1 VIRTRFSRAG
11 MLVVLVGVLFGVA
24 GCGQLDFTLGPLLS
38 DVTVSKAAISPNADG
53 VDDATEITYTLR
65 RPADVSIYFENAA
78 GERFYFRDNRRRA
91 PGEYSVLW
99 GGVVDQPETVDLGY
113 GPVEILSRVL
123 PDGDYRWVV
132 TAVEAN
138 GAPAEASGQITLRDG
153 DTTLPE
159 LQNFAIVPETF
170 RPNQDGLADDRVAIG
185 YYLTKA
191 VQSINL
197 FLRDPAKPEARFFI
211 AEAPGLVKPTEP
223 GYHDYSYDGGV
234 DLNAEPPADGTYE
247 LVGEAVDA
255 AGNRVR
261 VVRQLTIEE
270 GGKPRA
276 DVVGGEIDWVDETG
290 RVALRT
296 LGDKLCFTAYVEN
309 ESTVPIRTSGPWPGQ
324 EYRYAENYNTLSVAQ
339 DEPSWLQ
346 QDGAWRFGIN
356 FDTTGVDFPYRW
368 AVGRQEDLEKRIIDG
383 REQWYLLPG
392 KRGEVSGCIVL
403 DEKLPTGTRFWW
415 GGLIHQGVE
424 VANNN
429 IDRIT
434 VELGTP

>member
-1 VIRTRFSRAG
+1 MSRNRMKRG
-11 MLVVLVGVLFGVA
+11 WIGGLVMGAVLLLA
-24 GCGQLDFTLGPLLS
+24 GCGQLDFAMGPLLT
-38 DVTVSKAAISPNADG
+38 DVTVSKSEISPNADG
-53 VDDATEITYTLR
+53 QDDATEITYSLR

-78 GERFYFRDNRRRA
+78 GERFYFREQRRRS
-91 PGEYSVLW
+91 PGDYRVLW
-99 GGVVDQPETVDLGY
+99 GGVVDSPQTVDLGY

-123 PDGDYRWVV
+123 PDGAYRWVV
-132 TAVEAN
+132 EATEAN
-138 GAPAEASGQITLRDG
+138 GNRVEQTGEITLRDG
-153 DTTLPE
+153 DATLPE
-159 LQNFAIVPETF
+159 LQNFTVVPDVF

-185 YYLTKA
+185 YFLTKEVA
-191 VQSINL
+191 SINL
-197 FLRDPAKPEARFFI
+197 FLRDPAKPETRYFI
-211 AEAPGLVKPTEP
+211 AEAPGLVKPTER

-234 DLNAEPPADGTYE
+234 DLNAEPPADGAYE
-247 LVGEAVDA
+247 LVGEAADA

-261 VVRQLTIEE
+261 VVRTLTIEE

-276 DVVGGEIDWVDETG
+276 DVVGGEIDWTG
-290 RVALRT
+290 ENGRIVLRT
-296 LGDKLCFTAYVEN
+296 LGDKLCFKAYVEN

-324 EYRYAENYNTLSVAQ
+324 EYRYAENYNTLAVNQ
-339 DEPSWLQ
+339 EEPSWLQ

-368 AVGRQEDLEKRIIDG
+368 AIGRQEDLEKRVIDG
-383 REQWYLLPG
+383 KDQWYLMPG

-403 DEKLPTGTRFWW
+403 DEKLPVGTRFWW
-415 GGLIHQGVE
+415 GGLIHQGVA